1 MKQLLCILIFKF
13 QNNVK
18 HCFRKKMICYK
29 IVLLIG
35 LFQLAQISLG
45 QKVKIVNVDNLP
57 SDIDLDVALFENLI
71 LVDENHPHI
80 KQLIDVYLVP
90 YLHLIDEKFKT
101 TSQTKISFKKAFDNQ
116 PVNINFCS

>member
-1 MKQLLCILIFKF
+1 
-13 QNNVK
+13 
-18 HCFRKKMICYK
+18 MICHT

-35 LFQLAQISLG
+35 LSQLAQISLG
-45 QKVKIVNVDNLP
+45 QKVRIVDVGNLP
-57 SDIDLDVALFENLI
+57 SDIDLDVALFENVI

-101 TSQTKISFKKAFDNQ
+101 TSQTKISFKKVFDNQ
-116 PVNINFCS
+116 PVNIN